1 MKKIL
6 MTVLLLGLSSLA
18 IVGCKAEGQVGDPDK
33 MSTSVAP
40 L

>member
-6 MTVLLLGLSSLA
+6 FTVLLLGLSSLA

-33 MSTSVAP
+33 MSTNVSP